1 MVRNSKTKSRKL
13 SRKRITLKEGQQ
25 TGGSPA
31 YRLHGNLG
39 LLSQSSLEYSPIG
52 LTTRESGFSDHIV
65 ATSGGG
71 RRQRQR
77 QRSRR
82 RRGSQ
87 SRRQQSQRRRGS
99 QGRRGSQSRR

>member
-31 YRLHGNLG
+31 YRLHGNSG
-39 LLSQSSLEYSPIG
+39 LLSQSSLEYSPVS
-52 LTTRESGFSDHIV
+52 LTRHESGFSDHIV

-71 RRQRQR
+71 RRRNRRRSRRQRSQR
-77 QRSRR
+77 QRSQRR
-82 RRGSQ
+82 R
-87 SRRQQSQRRRGS
+87 SQRRRG
-99 QGRRGSQSRR
+99 QRRR